1 MYNNFFD
8 EFAKVLN
15 EMTQDTKEATKNVKN
30 YILMNVV
37 ENEDEY
43 QVEAAIPGVK
53 KENINMNYHEG
64 VLTIEIKKEE
74 NTNDDIK
81 YLVRERT
88 NNFYKRSIELAGVEV
103 EGIRAKYENGILN
116 VDLPKIKKVNKAI
129 SIE

>member
-15 EMTQDTKEATKNVKN
+15 EMTQDTKEAIKNVKN

-64 VLTIEIKKEE
+64 VLTIEVKKEE

-116 VDLPKIKKVNKAI
+116 VDLPKIKKANKAI

>member
-15 EMTQDTKEATKNVKN
+15 EMTQDTKEAIKNVKN

-37 ENEDEY
+37 ENEYEY

-64 VLTIEIKKEE
+64 VLTIEVKKEE

-116 VDLPKIKKVNKAI
+116 VDLPKIKKANKAI